1 MAAHMADVVLVV
13 QEAKMSEQIES
24 KATEEE
30 AVAAAEEA
38 VEATIEAA
46 DAAADAVE
54 EDVAEITADAAVEV
68 AEVEAAAEE
77 AVAEIVEEAAEIEAS
92 VEEAVADAVEE
103 AAEIEESVEEAVAE
117 AIDEGVDDETVAEMI
132 DAAAE
137 IEEAAE
143 ESVAEVIAEADAV
156 EEVVEEAAAEA
167 IAEVVAEAEAV
178 EEVAV
183 EAVEEAVAEA
193 EAVEEI
199 AAEAVE
205 EAVAEAAIVEE
216 AVEEA
221 AAEAVEEAVAEVAA
235 AAETGSDDG
244 AAATETDDES
254 GRVVRVLSVGM
265 EVDGTVKR
273 ITDFGAFVD
282 IGVGRDGLI
291 HISELSVRRVAKVS
305 DVLKEGQEV
314 KAWIKQLD
322 RERNRISLTL
332 IPPGVVTIRDLEK
345 GDLVNGTVTRIV
357 PYGAFVDIGVGRDA
371 LLHIREMAEGYVK
384 RPEDVVQVGEELEA
398 RIIDLSKRRGRI
410 DLSIKGLRPE
420 PEAAAPVEEATA
432 AAPDEDE
439 DLEDPFAD
447 VEVLSPIELA
457 FQKAMAENEDDVT
470 GMRRKKGK
478 RARRAEQRAIQD
490 EIIARTLEGRE

>member
-1 MAAHMADVVLVV
+1 
-13 QEAKMSEQIES
+13 MSEQVES
-24 KATEEE
+24 QAKEEE
-30 AVAAAEEA
+30 TVAAAEE
-38 VEATIEAA
+38 VVDATI
-46 DAAADAVE
+46 DAVE
-54 EDVAEITADAAVEV
+54 EAVDETVAEIATDAAAEVAAVE
-68 AEVEAAAEE
+68 EAAEE
-77 AVAEIVEEAAEIEAS
+77 AVADVVEEVAEIEAS
-92 VEEAVADAVEE
+92 VEEAVAEAVEE

-117 AIDEGVDDETVAEMI
+117 AIDEGADNETVAELI

-156 EEVVEEAAAEA
+156 EEVAEEAAVEAVAEIVAEAEAEAEVVEEAAEEA
-167 IAEVVAEAEAV
+167 VAEVVAEAEII
-178 EEVAV
+178 EEA
-183 EAVEEAVAEA
+183 AEEAVAD
-193 EAVEEI
+193 V
-199 AAEAVE
+199 
-205 EAVAEAAIVEE
+205 VAETAEETAAQ
-216 AVEEA
+216 ADDGDA
-221 AAEAVEEAVAEVAA
+221 AAE
-235 AAETGSDDG
+235 
-244 AAATETDDES
+244 TETDDEA